1 MKKEIDD
8 MKTNLKKAYA
18 LLLTLALVFSAV
30 ACSPV
35 GSDGDQDQDK
45 TPGVVENGATIGQ
58 GSKTFTMEVTDAE
71 GATITFTVK
80 TDEKTVGAALLA
92 LEVIAGDPGE
102 YGLYVKTVNGTTVDY
117 DTDGAYWAFYVDGAY
132 ATTGVDQ
139 TDIADGST
147 YAFKVEK

>member
-1 MKKEIDD
+1 

-35 GSDGDQDQDK
+35 GSDGDKDQDK
-45 TPGVVENGATIGQ
+45 TPGVVENGATIGE
-58 GSKTFTMEVTDAE
+58 GSKSFTMEVTDAE
-71 GATITFTVK
+71 GATVTFTVK

-139 TDIADGST
+139 TDITDGGS